1 MSTIGARLE
10 GWNIERQS
18 TVTETGKLTAKAE
31 PEARKG
37 MGRPRKK
44 VDAKAVIDL
53 ASKSM
58 TAEEI
63 AASLNISHDT
73 ITRRFASELAKGREL
88 CNASLRRK
96 QFQRA
101 MAGSEKMLIHLGKNR
116 LGQKDAVEHEHTG
129 LDGGPMVHTIRFGDG
144 KRDE

>member
-1 MSTIGARLE
+1 
-10 GWNIERQS
+10 
-18 TVTETGKLTAKAE
+18 
-31 PEARKG
+31 
-37 MGRPRKK
+37 MGRPRKT
-44 VDAKAVIDL
+44 VDAKAVIEL

-63 AASLNISHDT
+63 AASLNVSHDT

-101 MAGSEKMLIHLGKNR
+101 MAGSDRMLIHLGKNR
-116 LGQKDAVEHEHTG
+116 LGQKDTVEHEHSG
-129 LDGGPMVHTIRFGDG
+129 PGGGPIIHTIRFGDG
-144 KRDE
+144 ERDQRDQ

>member
-1 MSTIGARLE
+1 
-10 GWNIERQS
+10 
-18 TVTETGKLTAKAE
+18 
-31 PEARKG
+31 

-44 VDAKAVIDL
+44 VGAKSVIDL

-63 AASLNISHDT
+63 AACLNVSHDT
-73 ITRRFASELAKGREL
+73 LNRRFACELAKGREL

-101 MAGSEKMLIHLGKNR
+101 MEGSDKMLIHLGKNR
-116 LGQKDAVEHEHTG
+116 LGQKDTVEHVGEG
-129 LDGGPMVHTIRFGDG
+129 GGPIAHTIRFGDG
-144 KRDE
+144 ERDQ